1 MKLVFCTLAICLSIL
16 ASVLT
21 LKEAVRAEGK
31 RTRTAIP
38 KALAEPLDESK
49 DPDSVVRKLDALQAQ
64 LSALNKRLAL
74 LEDAGQRNGRQT
86 AGAAPAPDPLLAE
99 VRALAASVQA
109 LSGGVERLGGVPDQ
123 LNGLTTYLDQSFA
136 HLEARVTEAAAPED
150 LLVAIDWLVKK
161 VDDIDSYFT
170 PLYTFL
176 GVVYDPANQDL
187 LEAYPSVDVRIND
200 LSARL
205 DALQKEVA
213 DFRRL
218 MVSPRIV
225 EPTRT
230 PR

>member
-38 KALAEPLDESK
+38 KALAEPLDESR

-123 LNGLTTYLDQSFA
+123 LKAQAGVTT
-136 HLEARVTEAAAPED
+136 
-150 LLVAIDWLVKK
+150 
-161 VDDIDSYFT
+161 
-170 PLYTFL
+170 
-176 GVVYDPANQDL
+176 
-187 LEAYPSVDVRIND
+187 
-200 LSARL
+200 L
-205 DALQKEVA
+205 DALFAHYAGGVIEGGSY
-213 DFRRL
+213 RETRNERL
-218 MVSPRIV
+218 TAQRLG
-225 EPTRT
+225 
-230 PR
+230 